1 MSNIKKT
8 ILGLDPGFADT
19 GFGVVTKENHTLQFV
34 DAGSIK
40 TDKHIDFSQ
49 RLELIY
55 KEVNLLIKKY
65 QPDIVAIEKLYFA
78 RNVTTALDVGQAR
91 GVVLLALV
99 QHKKQ
104 VIEFTPLQV
113 KQTLTGSGAADKKQ
127 VGLMVKAI
135 LKISAVPKPDDAA
148 DAVALAICGAWFNQ
162 KLHLGKN

>member
-19 GFGVVTKENHTLQFV
+19 GFGVVTKENHNLQFV
-34 DAGSIK
+34 AAGSIK

-55 KEVNLLIKKY
+55 KEVNLLIKQY

-91 GVVLLALV
+91 GVVLLALA

-113 KQTLTGSGAADKKQ
+113 KQTLTGSGAADKRQ
-127 VGLMVKAI
+127 VGLMVKTV
-135 LKISAVPKPDDAA
+135 LKLSAVPKPDDAA

>member
-1 MSNIKKT
+1 MSNIKKI

-19 GFGVVTKENHTLQFV
+19 GFGVIEKENHTLKFL

-40 TDKHIDFSQ
+40 TGKGMAFAQ

-55 KEVNLLIKKY
+55 KEVGTLIKKY

-91 GVVLLALV
+91 GVVLLALA
-99 QHKKQ
+99 QQKKQ
-104 VIEFTPLQV
+104 AIEFTPLQV
-113 KQTLTGSGAADKKQ
+113 KQTLTGSGVADKRQ